1 MTDAQISFKSWIGRS
16 EEPPSDLVTR
26 RLIEQFRATLGRN
39 CFTEDA
45 VPPGFHWCLATPTV
59 YTDALGEDGHPKNG
73 SFLPP
78 IPLTRRMWAGGEV
91 EFLRP
96 FKVNAEVTKRSI
108 IKSIVPKE
116 GKSGPLCFVT
126 VEHLYLIAS
135 DVAVRDLQK
144 IVYRD
149 GELPSGSSLPTSDK
163 GWSSDYEETVQIT
176 STMLFRYSALTFNAH
191 RIHYDFPYT
200 TKMEGYQGLV
210 THGPL
215 QATLLLNFASRTSG
229 LRPKYFIYKGVAPA
243 IAPQTLKLKAE
254 KSRKDAKLRICSESG
269 VTTMEAKAFW

>member
-1 MTDAQISFKSWIGRS
+1 MTDAQTSFKSWIGRS
-16 EEPPSDLVTR
+16 EESSPDLVTR
-26 RLIEQFRATLGRN
+26 RLIEQFRATFGRN
-39 CFTEDA
+39 CFTEDT
-45 VPPGFHWCLATPTV
+45 VPSGFHWCLATPTV
-59 YTDALGEDGHPKNG
+59 CTDALGEDGHPKKG

-96 FKVNAEVTKRSI
+96 FEVNAEVTKRSI

-135 DVAVRDLQK
+135 DVAVRDLQT

-149 GELPSGSSLPTSDK
+149 GERPSGSSLPTSDR

-210 THGPL
+210 IHGPL

-229 LRPKYFIYKGVAPA
+229 LRPKYFIYKGIAPA

-254 KSRKDAKLRICSESG
+254 KSRKGAKLSICSESG
-269 VTTMEAKAFW
+269 ATTMEAKAFW